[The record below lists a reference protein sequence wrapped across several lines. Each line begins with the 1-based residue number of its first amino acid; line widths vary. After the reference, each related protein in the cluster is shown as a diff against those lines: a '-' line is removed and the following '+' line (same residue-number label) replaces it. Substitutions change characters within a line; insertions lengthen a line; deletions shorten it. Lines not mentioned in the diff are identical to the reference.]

1 MELDGIILEPIV
13 TEKTNLMRERR
24 KYAFKVDGR
33 ANKLQVMQAL
43 RTLYNVHP
51 VQCNVIIVKRK
62 PKKVRYQP
70 GYTASWKK
78 AIVTLPAGE
87 VIQAFEG
94 A

>member
-87 VIQAFEG
+87 AIQAFEG